1 MKDFIKEHWFK
12 IGILFLALI
21 VSFSVLYY
29 YLVFRPQ
36 QDRAVLQQ
44 QILVQNEAQA
54 QQITQQQKAQSEATS
69 QAQTAAA
76 KEQQLEDCVDSAH
89 QSYVNQAQTLC
100 TNLGYTQTQI
110 DNRQCLLSKDQI
122 QTLWQSQ
129 NDGETL
135 CATLYK

>member
-1 MKDFIKEHWFK
+1 MKKFIKEHWFK
-12 IGILFLALI
+12 VGILFLALI
-21 VSFSVLYY
+21 ASFSVFYY
-29 YLVFRPQ
+29 YLVFKPQ

-44 QILVQNEAQA
+44 QILAQDEAQT
-54 QQITQQQKAQSEATS
+54 QQITQQQQAQSEVTS

-76 KEQQLEDCVDSAH
+76 KGQQLKDCVDAAH
-89 QSYVNQAQTLC
+89 QSYVNQGQTLC

-129 NDGETL
+129 NDAETL